1 MSKRRHEFKK
11 VNAAEYGVTRD
22 DLKDYK
28 RLKLQIRQLRE
39 QIADLEDITA
49 GVSSMEITGVKNSE
63 FKDKIAE
70 ILIKKDELRGRLV
83 DEINQCL
90 ELSEKI
96 ERFLN
101 ALCERD
107 RIMLKLMYVKGLSWT
122 KTCESMNLK
131 STQSIAD
138 TLERLNL

>member
-11 VNAAEYGVTRD
+11 VNAADYGITRD

-28 RLKLQIRQLRE
+28 RLKLQIKQLRE

-49 GVSSMEITGVKNSE
+49 GVSSMEITGVKNTE

-70 ILIKKDELRGRLV
+70 ILIKKDELRKHLV

-90 ELSEKI
+90 KLSEKI

-101 ALCERD
+101 VLCERD
-107 RIMLKLMYVKGLSWT
+107 RIMLKALYVKGVSWT
-122 KTCESMNLK
+122 KTCELMNLK
-131 STQSIAD
+131 NTQSIAD
-138 TLERLNL
+138 TLIRLNL